1 MVQGLQTL
9 YREQGTT
16 AVLASKPVRV
26 AGCVIGIV
34 GALILYG
41 LLQERIMYAKPATPT
56 RHSRACTAT
65 PLHCMPLSLTER
77 RLGCARMR
85 PLDD

>member
-34 GALILYG
+34 GSLILYG
-41 LLQERIMYAKPATPT
+41 LLQERIMYAITCNPHPTLPCMLCHTP
-56 RHSRACTAT
+56 
-65 PLHCMPLSLTER
+65 PLHASL
-77 RLGCARMR
+77 AH
-85 PLDD
+85 